1 MIVLT
6 APPPL
11 QIEHRNP
18 LRQNPANILAPIPST
33 GKPQPINLCSGLQTM
48 ANRSNRLTANANKTD
63 DFFMV
68 TRRVS
73 VNRDAPDNPPTG
85 NAPDATQES
94 VLGPSQ
100 AGIPEGQSCRLF
112 HEPEGSDDGNA
123 ANGSQLP
130 PDASGSNPTATPN
143 GENPPPVAGA
153 APSGPAMTGR
163 PAHSATNSHP
173 RVNPPTSPDRSA
185 GLQPAQRAPEPDPG
199 LAARVFTPAR
209 GPSTPG
215 ARVVS
220 PARRSLSGRFL
231 PARVGPQATP
241 TGAGTRTPSDAAHS
255 PVTRRGSHA
264 TTALPL
270 VPSPSPLGSPA
281 AAPGANLDAVAGAPD
296 AGPGAE
302 TDELESIQP
311 DAPHCPTPGPSSPH
325 DGPQAPAGDST
336 EVKTEDINE
345 SIVGPTPEV

>member
-1 MIVLT
+1 
-6 APPPL
+6 
-11 QIEHRNP
+11 
-18 LRQNPANILAPIPST
+18 
-33 GKPQPINLCSGLQTM
+33 M
-48 ANRSNRLTANANKTD
+48 ANTNKTN
-63 DFFMV
+63 DFFTV

-73 VNRDAPDNPPTG
+73 VNRDAPNNPPTG

-100 AGIPEGQSCRLF
+100 AGIPKGQSCRLF
-112 HEPEGSDDGNA
+112 YEPEGSDDSDG

-130 PDASGSNPTATPN
+130 PDALASG
-143 GENPPPVAGA
+143 
-153 APSGPAMTGR
+153 

-173 RVNPPTSPDRSA
+173 RVNPPTSPNRSA
-185 GLQPAQRAPEPDPG
+185 GLQPAQRAPEPDSG

-215 ARVVS
+215 ARIVS

-241 TGAGTRTPSDAAHS
+241 TCAGTRTPSDAAHP

-270 VPSPSPLGSPA
+270 VASPSPLGSPA

-311 DAPHCPTPGPSSPH
+311 DASSIQAGSNTTHPLSDAGSDIEILAGSGSNSNSPHCPTPGPSSPH
-325 DGPQAPAGDST
+325 NGPQAPAGDSN
-336 EVKTEDINE
+336 EVETKDNNE